1 MGPGDGKSGRVT
13 GIILSGGKSLRMGE
27 DKAFISVG
35 GIPIIQRIQE
45 TFEKIFSEI
54 LIVANDKD
62 RYRHLGLPVYP
73 DLIPRRGALGGI
85 YTGLFYA
92 TRPYAFFVA
101 SDMPFVRE
109 SVVRYLISRIEG
121 EDALVPRT
129 IDGLHPL
136 HAIYSKNCLGAVKE
150 VLDEGGF
157 RVIDFFPRV
166 NTKVIE
172 EADFRG
178 LDPMR
183 ESLINVNTPDDLVRI
198 RRERGLPR

>member
-1 MGPGDGKSGRVT
+1 
-13 GIILSGGKSLRMGE
+13 MGE

-54 LIVANDKD
+54 LIVANDMD
-62 RYRHLGLPVYP
+62 RYRHLGFPVYP
-73 DLIPRRGALGGI
+73 DLVPGRGVLGGL
-85 YTGLFYA
+85 YTGLYYA
-92 TRPYAFFVA
+92 SRAYVFFVA
-101 SDMPFVRE
+101 SDMPFVKE
-109 SVVRYLISRIEG
+109 SVVRYLISRIER
-121 EDALVPRT
+121 EDVLVPRT
-129 IDGLHPL
+129 MDGLHPL

-172 EADFRG
+172 EADFQG

-183 ESLINVNTPDDLVRI
+183 ESFINVNTPDDLVRI
-198 RRERGLPR
+198 RRERGLLR